1 MRILDCQSWE
11 RIKDI
16 TNNVEEIKR
25 NFDAV
30 QIPPIQPHKA
40 INEQYRD
47 NEWWKNFQ
55 VNGFSIGNEH
65 GDIEDIKKLCS
76 TGITVIANI
85 VLTHMSGDERDHL
98 TPNKEVDDILKQNP
112 YFWREKK
119 NIDYNNRYSV
129 INHCNGCP
137 SLRMDNWDLQDIIIK
152 FMNSLIDAGVRG
164 FRIDS
169 GKMISTPEED
179 GNTFW
184 PRVLDNLHHKEE
196 LFIYAEVIFPSKQ
209 LIEKYSKYVK
219 VLKELSH
226 TSYEVDKEST
236 VNFIESHDSYLDK
249 TIGFTAR
256 LTDDQVIE
264 NYRYLVRDFPHTVFY
279 NRPNSDMWRRV

>member
-1 MRILDCQSWE
+1 
-11 RIKDI
+11 
-16 TNNVEEIKR
+16 
-25 NFDAV
+25 
-30 QIPPIQPHKA
+30 
-40 INEQYRD
+40 
-47 NEWWKNFQ
+47 
-55 VNGFSIGNEH
+55 
-65 GDIEDIKKLCS
+65 
-76 TGITVIANI
+76 
-85 VLTHMSGDERDHL
+85 MSGDEVNHL
-98 TPNKEVDDILKQNP
+98 EPNKEVDEVLKSNP

-152 FMNSLIDAGVRG
+152 FMNTLIDAGVRG

-169 GKMISTPEED
+169 GKMISTPEEN

-184 PRVLDNLHHKEE
+184 TRVLENLHHKDE
-196 LFIYAEVIFPSKQ
+196 LFIYAEVIFPDKQ

-226 TSYEVDKEST
+226 TSYEVDKNST
-236 VNFIESHDSYLDK
+236 VNFIESHDSFLDK

-256 LTDDQVIE
+256 LTDDQIIE
-264 NYRYLVRDFPHTVFY
+264 NYRYLVRDFPNTVFY
-279 NRPNSDMWRRV
+279 CRPNSDMWRRV